1 MAHII
6 ALVCIKELPFYKNN
20 YTGNQR
26 QQDTYCKTALFND
39 CNPNSRAV
47 TRVELKGFDTYQIF
61 FMF

>member
-1 MAHII
+1 MAHFI

-26 QQDTYCKTALFND
+26 QQDACCKTALFND